1 MLVLSRKVNQRI
13 KIGEDVTITI
23 VHIDRDQVK
32 IGIEAP
38 REIEVHREEVYHRIQ
53 GSRPSSV

>member
-53 GSRPSSV
+53 GSQPSSV

>member
-13 KIGEDVTITI
+13 KIGEDITI
-23 VHIDRDQVK
+23 VIVQLDRDQVK

-38 REIEVHREEVYHRIQ
+38 REIGVHREEVYQRIQ
-53 GSRPSSV
+53 GSQPSSL